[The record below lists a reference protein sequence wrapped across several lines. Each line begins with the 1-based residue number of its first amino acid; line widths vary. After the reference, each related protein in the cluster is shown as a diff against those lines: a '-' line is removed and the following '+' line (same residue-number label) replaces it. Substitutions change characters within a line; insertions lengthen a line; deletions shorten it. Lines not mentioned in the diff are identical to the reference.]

1 MVFFR
6 NFSPSGGKYGG
17 KRNKSAQDLTVS
29 FKQEW
34 VGMFL
39 AYVSNG
45 AHQRD
50 AVAELSL
57 ILVVVFLQH
66 RFPHLGAQVLLQLA

>member
-1 MVFFR
+1 
-6 NFSPSGGKYGG
+6 
-17 KRNKSAQDLTVS
+17 
-29 FKQEW
+29 
-34 VGMFL
+34 MFL

-50 AVAELSL
+50 AIAELPL

-66 RFPHLGAQVLLQLA
+66 GFPHLVAQVLLQLA